1 MHIHLCHRKCH
12 GVNDDE
18 PEWHTYCG
26 CRRHFSVL
34 SDGAFCAPEGSQP
47 HVEIQM
53 QVGAGEQEEC
63 SSGEA
68 GTCRLTP
75 PACSASVGPAAVGMP
90 LAACA

>member
-1 MHIHLCHRKCH
+1 
-12 GVNDDE
+12 
-18 PEWHTYCG
+18 
-26 CRRHFSVL
+26 
-34 SDGAFCAPEGSQP
+34 
-47 HVEIQM
+47 M